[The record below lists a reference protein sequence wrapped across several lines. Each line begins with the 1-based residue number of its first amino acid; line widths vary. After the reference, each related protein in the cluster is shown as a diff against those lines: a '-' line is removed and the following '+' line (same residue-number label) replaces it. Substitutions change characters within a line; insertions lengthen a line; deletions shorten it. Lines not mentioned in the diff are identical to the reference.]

1 MEDIFI
7 KLKRQFFEGT
17 ILAKLLIINIGI
29 FVILSAF
36 NVVFA
41 LFGSS
46 IMGFVQY
53 FELPASLVRAL
64 IQPWSLLTY
73 MFLHLDFLHLLFN
86 MLWLFWFGQIFLRRF
101 TERQLL
107 VVYLL
112 GGIAGGLLYMISYNL
127 FPLFSES
134 VLYSYMLGA
143 SASVL
148 AIVVASA
155 MAMPE
160 ERVMLM
166 FLGEVKLKYI
176 AIFAVAMSFFN
187 MTSSNA
193 GGNIA
198 HIGGALL
205 GLFFI
210 ERLRAGKDI
219 TRGVAIFIDKI
230 VNFFKAKTRMKAHK
244 GGAYSNNKETKANK
258 TDAEQQQIDAIL
270 DKVKTSGYDSL
281 TPEEREKLFDA
292 SKRK

>member
-7 KLKRQFFEGT
+7 KLKRQFFDGT
-17 ILAKLLIINIGI
+17 VLAKLLIINIGV

-36 NVVFA
+36 NVGFA

-53 FELPASLVRAL
+53 FELPASFVKAL

-73 MFLHLDFLHLLFN
+73 MFLHIDFLHLLFN

-107 VVYLL
+107 VIYLM
-112 GGIAGGLLYMISYNL
+112 GGVAGGLLYMLSYNI

-205 GLFFI
+205 GFI
-210 ERLRAGKDI
+210 FITRLKSGKDI
-219 TRGVAIFIDKI
+219 TRGVALFIDKM
-230 VNFFKAKTRMKAHK
+230 VDLLKTSPRMKASK
-244 GGAYSNNKETKANK
+244 GGAQKKNSATSRTN
-258 TDAEQQQIDAIL
+258 QQEIDAIL
-270 DKVKTSGYDSL
+270 DKVRISGYESL
-281 TPEEREKLFDA
+281 TKEEQQKLFD
-292 SKRK
+292 SNKRR

>member
-17 ILAKLLIINIGI
+17 VLAKLLIINIGI

-36 NVVFA
+36 NVIFA

-53 FELPASLVRAL
+53 FELPASFVKAL

-73 MFLHLDFLHLLFN
+73 MFLHIDFLHLLFN

-112 GGIAGGLLYMISYNL
+112 GGIAGGVLYMLSYNL

-134 VLYSYMLGA
+134 VLFSYMLGA

-205 GLFFI
+205 GFFFI
-210 ERLRAGKDI
+210 SKLRSGQDI
-219 TRGVAIFIDKI
+219 TRGVALFLDKL
-230 VNFFKAKTRMKAHK
+230 VDLFKVKTRMKAHR
-244 GGAYSNNKETKANK
+244 GGAKRKANPTK
-258 TDAEQQQIDAIL
+258 TNQSSTSQQEIDAVL
-270 DKVKTSGYDSL
+270 DKVKTSGYESL
-281 TPEEREKLFDA
+281 TKEEQQKLFDA
-292 SKRK
+292 SKR

>member
-17 ILAKLLIINIGI
+17 VLAKLLIINIGI

-36 NVVFA
+36 NVIFA

-53 FELPASLVRAL
+53 FELPASFVKAL

-73 MFLHLDFLHLLFN
+73 MFLHIDFLHLLFN

-112 GGIAGGLLYMISYNL
+112 GGIAGGVLYMLSYNL

-134 VLYSYMLGA
+134 VLFSYMLGA

-205 GLFFI
+205 GFFFI
-210 ERLRAGKDI
+210 SKLRSGQDI
-219 TRGVAIFIDKI
+219 TRGVALFLDKL
-230 VNFFKAKTRMKAHK
+230 VDLFKVKTRMKAHR
-244 GGAYSNNKETKANK
+244 GGAQRKGNTHKSNQSNIN
-258 TDAEQQQIDAIL
+258 QQEIDAVL
-270 DKVKTSGYDSL
+270 DKVKTSGYESL
-281 TPEEREKLFDA
+281 TKEEQQKLFDA
-292 SKRK
+292 SKR

>member
-53 FELPASLVRAL
+53 FELPASFVRAL
-64 IQPWSLLTY
+64 LQPWSLLTY

-86 MLWLFWFGQIFLRRF
+86 MLWLFWFGQIFLSRF

-112 GGIAGGLLYMISYNL
+112 GGIAGGLFYMLSYNL

-155 MAMPE
+155 MAMPD
-160 ERVMLM
+160 ERVTLM

-205 GLFFI
+205 GSFFI
-210 ERLRAGKDI
+210 ARLRAGKDI
-219 TRGVAIFIDKI
+219 TRSVALFIDKI
-230 VNFFKAKTRMKAHK
+230 VNFFKSKTKMKAHK
-244 GGAYSNNKETKANK
+244 GGAYSKNNQAK
-258 TDAEQQQIDAIL
+258 THQTNVDQQQVDAIL
-270 DKVKTSGYDSL
+270 DKVKTSGYESL
-281 TPEEREKLFDA
+281 TPEERAKLFDA

>member
-7 KLKRQFFEGT
+7 KLKRQFFDGT
-17 ILAKLLIINIGI
+17 VLAKLIIINIGV

-36 NVVFA
+36 NVGFA

-53 FELPASLVRAL
+53 FELPASFVKAL

-73 MFLHLDFLHLLFN
+73 MFLHIDFLHLLFN

-107 VVYLL
+107 VIYLM
-112 GGIAGGLLYMISYNL
+112 GGVAGGLLYMLSYNI

-205 GLFFI
+205 GFI
-210 ERLRAGKDI
+210 FITRLKSGKDI
-219 TRGVAIFIDKI
+219 TRGVALFIDKM
-230 VNFFKAKTRMKAHK
+230 VDLLKTSPRMKASK
-244 GGAYSNNKETKANK
+244 GGAQKKNSATSRTN
-258 TDAEQQQIDAIL
+258 QQEIDAIL
-270 DKVKTSGYDSL
+270 DKVRISGYESL
-281 TPEEREKLFDA
+281 TKEEQQKLFD
-292 SKRK
+292 SNKRR

>member
-7 KLKRQFFEGT
+7 KLKRQFFDGT
-17 ILAKLLIINIGI
+17 VLAKLLIINIGV

-36 NVVFA
+36 NVIFA

-53 FELPASLVRAL
+53 FELPASFVKAFV
-64 IQPWSLLTY
+64 QPWSLLTY
-73 MFLHLDFLHLLFN
+73 MFLHIDFLHLLFN

-107 VVYLL
+107 VIYLM
-112 GGIAGGLLYMISYNL
+112 GGVAGGLLYMLSYNI

-155 MAMPE
+155 MAMPD

-205 GLFFI
+205 GFI
-210 ERLRAGKDI
+210 FISRLKAGKDI
-219 TRGVAIFIDKI
+219 TRGVALFIDKV
-230 VNFFKAKTRMKAHK
+230 VNTLKSKTRMKVHK
-244 GGAYSNNKETKANK
+244 GGAKNKNSTSSRAN
-258 TDAEQQQIDAIL
+258 QQEIDAIIA
-270 DKVKTSGYDSL
+270 KTKISGYESL
-281 TPEEREKLFDA
+281 TKEEQQKLFD
-292 SKRK
+292 SNRK

>member
-17 ILAKLLIINIGI
+17 VLAKLLIINIGI
-29 FVILSAF
+29 FVVLSAF

-53 FELPASLVRAL
+53 FELPASFVRAL

-73 MFLHLDFLHLLFN
+73 MFLHIDFLHLLFN

-112 GGIAGGLLYMISYNL
+112 GGVAGGMLYMLSYNI
-127 FPLFSES
+127 FPLFSDS

-205 GLFFI
+205 GFLFI
-210 ERLRAGKDI
+210 TRLRAGKDI
-219 TRGVAIFIDKI
+219 TRGVALFIDKV
-230 VNFFKAKTRMKAHK
+230 VNFLKSKSRMKAHK
-244 GGAYSNNKETKANK
+244 GGVRGKSSVNKGKPTRTN
-258 TDAEQQQIDAIL
+258 QQEIDAIL
-270 DKVKTSGYDSL
+270 DKVRTSGYESL
-281 TPEEREKLFDA
+281 TKDEQQKLFDS
-292 SKRK
+292 SKRQ